1 MAEESLWETRL
12 IRVVTD
18 LGTDLADLIEKELRL
33 ARTEIVQK
41 LTLGLQAA
49 AWFAVAA
56 VLGIFAVL
64 LILEALVF
72 GIAAAGVP
80 LWGSCLLVAFLLC
93 VLAAIAFL
101 YARRQS
107 SEDMTPVRSARQF
120 TRAVGTVKEQ
130 LR

>member
-1 MAEESLWETRL
+1 
-12 IRVVTD
+12 
-18 LGTDLADLIEKELRL
+18 L
-33 ARTEIVQK
+33 ARTEILQK
-41 LTLGLQAA
+41 LTLGLQAG

-56 VLGIFAVL
+56 VLGLLAIV

-72 GIAAAGVP
+72 GIAAAGIP
-80 LWGSCLLVAFLLC
+80 LWGSCLLVAFLLS
-93 VLAAIAFL
+93 VLAAIAFFF
-101 YARRQS
+101 ARRQS